1 MEIKKVVVIGSGT
14 MGSGIAAHLCN
25 ANIPVT
31 LLDLKTDI
39 SEKAR
44 DNIQRSKPPLL
55 LDKSKINNIKVG
67 NIFEN
72 FSEVKE
78 ADWVVEAVVERI
90 DVKHDI
96 YEKIFKERKKGA
108 IVSSNTS
115 SIPIKVLS
123 QNLTEGE
130 KKDFCITHFFNPVR
144 YMALLEIVKNENND
158 LEKINALKKF
168 CEIELG
174 KGAIVCNDTPGFLGN
189 RVGVYAMQIAMTE
202 AFKMKLSIEE
212 ADAIFGRPMGIPKTG
227 IFGLYDLIGIDLMAD
242 VLKSFIKELPK
253 TDNFHEVAKEIPLV
267 KKLIETGYTG
277 RKGKG
282 GFYRINKTDGKKVM
296 EALNLET
303 GEYHASKK
311 INIKSGKVDLV
322 ALINRDDKYGKYA
335 WSVISKIIKYASSLI
350 PGITK
355 EFNDID
361 EAMRLGFNWSK
372 GPFEMLEEIGVDN
385 FFNKVDEYGNI
396 DFLENLAKSKNEK
409 FYGERQKY
417 TDIETLGKVKKKATS
432 IDGND
437 SAKIYRFKDYNI
449 VEFTTKANA
458 LDYDSMDALNKATD
472 KPLII
477 INESMQ
483 FSAGVNLSY
492 TMNYAD
498 KRDFK
503 SIEKFIKYFQETC
516 KQLKYSD
523 HPVISAP
530 SGLTLGGGFEVM
542 VQSNF
547 VASHTNIVVGL
558 VETIV
563 GLVPAGGGCK
573 EMLAR
578 WLETEE
584 AKKDPH
590 YAPLRVFDIIGNAKT
605 ATSPVEAEPLKYL
618 RAKDKK
624 IMNRNS
630 LLEVSKKI
638 IEENRDFKTPS
649 ENSFNLP
656 GKAVKD
662 EMIKTLEKLYDDKII
677 LDHGM
682 EVGKELAN
690 VLSGGD
696 TTIDKTL
703 SEDDMFKL
711 ELDSFMRLIETKKTQ
726 ERIKHT
732 LATGKPLVNY
742 YFLLFFIFY
751 FFITKFFNYL
761 LFFSYLLQIKF
772 SFPFFYSFIFFYNS
786 FFFCNSSFNYFLFF

>member
-1 MEIKKVVVIGSGT
+1 MDIKKVVIIGSGT

-25 ANIPVT
+25 ANVPVT
-31 LLDLKTDI
+31 LLDLTTEI
-39 SEKAR
+39 STNAREKIYKSR
-44 DNIQRSKPPLL
+44 PPLL
-55 LDKSKINNIKVG
+55 IDKSKINNIKVG
-67 NIFEN
+67 NISDDFN
-72 FSEVKE
+72 IVKE

-90 DVKHDI
+90 DIKHQI
-96 YEKIFKERKKGA
+96 YDKIFKSRKNGA

-123 QNLTEGE
+123 ENLTKEQ

-144 YMALLEIVKNENND
+144 YMGLLEIVKNENND
-158 LEKINALKKF
+158 LEKINSLQKF

-202 AFKMKLSIEE
+202 AFKMKLAVEE

-227 IFGLYDLIGIDLMAD
+227 VFGLYDLIGIDLMAD
-242 VLKSFIKELPK
+242 VLKSFIKELPE
-253 TDNFHEVAKEIPLV
+253 TDKFHEVAKEIPLV

-282 GFYRINKTDGKKVM
+282 GFYRMNKTGTTKVM
-296 EALNLET
+296 EAINLET
-303 GEYHASKK
+303 GDYSPTKK
-311 INIKSGKVDLV
+311 IDVKSDKVDLKG
-322 ALINRDDKYGKYA
+322 LIDRKDKYGEYA
-335 WSVISKIIKYASSLI
+335 WSVISKIIKYASSLV

-361 EAMRLGFNWSK
+361 EAMRLGFNWAK
-372 GPFEMLEEIGVDN
+372 GPFEMLEEIGVKN
-385 FFNKVDEYGNI
+385 FFDKVDDFSGNS
-396 DFLENLAKSKNEK
+396 FLENLSKTQNED

-417 TDIETLGKVKKKATS
+417 TNIETLGKVKKTAS
-432 IDGND
+432 SLDGND
-437 SAKIYRFKDYNI
+437 SAKIYKFSDYNI

-458 LDYDSMDALNKATD
+458 LDYDSMDALKKATD

-483 FSAGVNLSY
+483 FSAGVNLTY
-492 TMNYAD
+492 TMQFAD
-498 KRDFK
+498 KKDFK

-516 KQLKYSD
+516 KHLKYSK

-563 GLVPAGGGCK
+563 GLIPAGGGCK
-573 EMLAR
+573 EMLSR
-578 WLETEE
+578 WLDTDE
-584 AKKDPH
+584 AKKDPN
-590 YAPLRVFDIIGNAKT
+590 YASLKVFDIIGYGKT
-605 ATSPVEAEPLKYL
+605 ATSPIEAEPMKYL
-618 RAKDKK
+618 RPGDKK

-630 LLEVSKKI
+630 LLEVSKNILK
-638 IEENRDFKTPS
+638 ENKDFKAPNETK
-649 ENSFNLP
+649 FNLP
-656 GKAVKD
+656 GKSV
-662 EMIKTLEKLYDDKII
+662 LEDMNKILDKLYNDKVI
-677 LDHGM
+677 LDHG
-682 EVGKELAN
+682 VTVAKELAH

-703 SEDDMFKL
+703 TEDDLFKL
-711 ELDSFMRLIETKKTQ
+711 ELDAFMRLIETQKTQ
-726 ERIKHT
+726 DRIKHT
-732 LATGKPLVNY
+732 LATGKPLVN
-742 YFLLFFIFY
+742 
-751 FFITKFFNYL
+751 
-761 LFFSYLLQIKF
+761 
-772 SFPFFYSFIFFYNS
+772 
-786 FFFCNSSFNYFLFF
+786 

>member
-1 MEIKKVVVIGSGT
+1 MKIKNVVVIGSGT

-25 ANIPVT
+25 ANVPVT
-31 LLDLKTDI
+31 LLDLKTEI

-44 DNIQRSKPPLL
+44 EKIHKSRPPLL
-55 LDKSKINNIKVG
+55 IDKSKINNIKVG
-67 NIFEN
+67 NISDDFDV
-72 FSEVKE
+72 VKE
-78 ADWVVEAVVERI
+78 ADWIVEAVVERI
-90 DVKHDI
+90 DIKHQI
-96 YEKIFKERKKGA
+96 YEKIFKVRKEGA

-123 QNLTEGE
+123 EHLTDTE

-144 YMALLEIVKNENND
+144 YMGLLEIVKNENND
-158 LEKINALKKF
+158 LEKINQLKEF

-202 AFKMKLSIEE
+202 AFKMKLSVEE

-227 IFGLYDLIGIDLMAD
+227 VFGLYDLIGIDLMAD
-242 VLKSFIKELPK
+242 VLKSFIKELPE
-253 TDNFHEVAKEIPLV
+253 TDEFHEVAKEIPLV

-282 GFYRINKTDGKKVM
+282 GFYRMNKTGAIKVM
-296 EALNLET
+296 EAINLES
-303 GEYHASKK
+303 GDYSPSKK
-311 INIKSGKVDLV
+311 IDVKSDKVDLKG
-322 ALINRDDKYGKYA
+322 LINRKDKYGEYA
-335 WSVISKIIKYASSLI
+335 WSVISKIIKYASSLV

-361 EAMRLGFNWSK
+361 EAMRLGFNWAK
-372 GPFEMLEEIGVDN
+372 GPFEMLEEIGVKN
-385 FFNKVDEYGNI
+385 FFDKVDDFSGNS
-396 DFLENLAKSKNEK
+396 FLEKLSKSKNEN

-417 TDIETLGKVKKKATS
+417 TNIETLGKVKKTAS
-432 IDGND
+432 SSDGND
-437 SAKIYRFKDYNI
+437 SAKIYRFNDYNI

-458 LDYDSMDALNKATD
+458 LDYDSMDALKKATD

-483 FSAGVNLSY
+483 FSAGVNLTY
-492 TMNYAD
+492 TMQFAD
-498 KRDFK
+498 KNDFK

-516 KQLKYSD
+516 KHLKYSKY
-523 HPVISAP
+523 PVISAP

-563 GLVPAGGGCK
+563 GLIPAGGGCK

-578 WLETEE
+578 WLDTDE
-584 AKKDPH
+584 AKSNPNF
-590 YAPLRVFDIIGNAKT
+590 APLKVFDIIGYGKT

-618 RAKDKK
+618 RPSDKK

-630 LLEVSKKI
+630 LLEVSKEI
-638 IEENRDFKTPS
+638 LNENKDFKPP
-649 ENSFNLP
+649 EEPRFKLP
-656 GKAVKD
+656 GKAVRG
-662 EMIKTLEKLYDDKII
+662 EMDKILEKLYNDKVI
-677 LDHGM
+677 LDHGV
-682 EVGKELAN
+682 EVAKELAH

-703 SEDDMFKL
+703 SEDDLFKL
-711 ELDSFMRLIETKKTQ
+711 ELDAFMKLIETQKTQ
-726 ERIKHT
+726 DRIKHT
-732 LATGKPLVNY
+732 LSTGKPLVN
-742 YFLLFFIFY
+742 
-751 FFITKFFNYL
+751 
-761 LFFSYLLQIKF
+761 
-772 SFPFFYSFIFFYNS
+772 
-786 FFFCNSSFNYFLFF
+786 

>member
-1 MEIKKVVVIGSGT
+1 MKIKKVVVIGSGT

-31 LLDLKTDI
+31 LLDLKTEI
-39 SEKAR
+39 SEQAR
-44 DNIQRSKPPLL
+44 DRIHKSKPPLL

-67 NIFEN
+67 NILDDFQ
-72 FSEVKE
+72 EVKE

-90 DVKHDI
+90 DIKHDI
-96 YEKIFKERKKGA
+96 YQKIFKERKKGA

-123 QNLTEGE
+123 QHLSEEE

-144 YMALLEIVKNENND
+144 YMGLLEIVKSENND
-158 LEKINALKKF
+158 LEKINSLKKF

-189 RVGVYAMQIAMTE
+189 RIGVYAMQIAMTE

-227 IFGLYDLIGIDLMAD
+227 IFGLYDLIGIDLMSD
-242 VLKSFIKELPK
+242 VLKSFIKELPE
-253 TDNFHEVAKEIPLV
+253 TDKFHEVAKEIPLL
-267 KKLIETGYTG
+267 KRLIETGYTG

-282 GFYRINKTDGKKVM
+282 GFYRVNKTSGTKVM
-296 EALNLET
+296 EAINLET
-303 GEYHASKK
+303 EEYSPSKK
-311 INIKSGKVDLV
+311 INIKPEKVDLKS
-322 ALINRDDKYGKYA
+322 LINRDDKYGKYA
-335 WSVISKIIKYASSLI
+335 WSVISKIIKYASSLV

-372 GPFEMLEEIGVDN
+372 GPFEMLEEIGVTN
-385 FFNKVDEYGNI
+385 FFDKIDEYDNNN
-396 DFLENLAKSKNEK
+396 FLEDLVKTKNEK
-409 FYGERQKY
+409 FYGQRQKY
-417 TDIETLGKVKKKATS
+417 TEIETLGKAKKTAIS
-432 IDGND
+432 VDGNN
-437 SAKIYRFKDYNI
+437 SAQIYRFKDYNV

-458 LDYDSMDALNKATD
+458 LDYNSMDALKKATD

-492 TMNYAD
+492 TMEFAEKND
-498 KRDFK
+498 LK

-516 KQLKYSD
+516 KHLKYSK

-558 VETIV
+558 VETMV
-563 GLVPAGGGCK
+563 GLIPAGGGCK

-578 WLETEE
+578 WLNTDE

-590 YAPLRVFDIIGNAKT
+590 YATLKVFDIIGYGKT

-618 RAKDKK
+618 RPEDKK

-638 IEENRDFKTPS
+638 LIDNENFKAPD
-649 ENSFNLP
+649 ELKFKLP
-656 GKAVKD
+656 GKIVRG
-662 EMIKTLEKLYDDKII
+662 EMDKIIEKLYNDKVI
-677 LDHGM
+677 LDHG
-682 EVGKELAN
+682 VVVAKELAN

-696 TTIDKTL
+696 TTIDKVL
-703 SEDDMFKL
+703 NEDDLFKL
-711 ELDSFMRLIETKKTQ
+711 ELGAFMRLIETKKTQ

-732 LATGKPLVNY
+732 LETGKPLVN
-742 YFLLFFIFY
+742 
-751 FFITKFFNYL
+751 
-761 LFFSYLLQIKF
+761 
-772 SFPFFYSFIFFYNS
+772 
-786 FFFCNSSFNYFLFF
+786 

>member
-1 MEIKKVVVIGSGT
+1 MKIKNVVVIGSGT

-31 LLDLKTDI
+31 LLDLKTEI

-44 DNIQRSKPPLL
+44 DKIHKSRPPLL
-55 LDKSKINNIKVG
+55 IDKSKINNIKVG
-67 NIFEN
+67 NINDN
-72 FSEVKE
+72 FDVVKN

-90 DVKHDI
+90 DIKHQI
-96 YEKIFKERKKGA
+96 YEKIFKERKNGA

-123 QNLTEGE
+123 QHLTDVE

-144 YMALLEIVKNENND
+144 YMGLLEIVKNENND
-158 LEKINALKKF
+158 LNKINELKKF

-202 AFKMKLSIEE
+202 AIKMKLSVEE

-227 IFGLYDLIGIDLMAD
+227 VFGLYDLIGIDLMAD
-242 VLKSFIKELPK
+242 VLKSFIKELPE
-253 TDNFHEVAKEIPLV
+253 TDEFHEVAKEIPLV

-282 GFYRINKTDGKKVM
+282 GFYRMNKVGATKVM
-296 EALNLET
+296 EAINLET
-303 GEYHASKK
+303 GDYAPSKK
-311 INIKSGKVDLV
+311 IDIKSDKVDLQG
-322 ALINRDDKYGKYA
+322 LIDRKDKYGEYA
-335 WSVISKIIKYASSLI
+335 WSVISKIIKYSSSLV

-361 EAMRLGFNWSK
+361 EAMRLGFNWAK
-372 GPFEMLEEIGVDN
+372 GPFEMLEEIGVEN
-385 FFNKVDEYGNI
+385 FFNKVDDYSGNG
-396 DFLENLAKSKNEK
+396 FLENLSKNKNED

-417 TDIETLGKVKKKATS
+417 TNIETLGKVKKTAS
-432 IDGND
+432 SLDGND
-437 SAKIYRFKDYNI
+437 SAKIYRFNDYNI

-458 LDYDSMDALNKATD
+458 LDYDSMDALKKATD

-483 FSAGVNLSY
+483 FSAGVNLTY
-492 TMNYAD
+492 TMQFAD
-498 KRDFK
+498 KKDFK

-516 KQLKYSD
+516 KHLKYSKY
-523 HPVISAP
+523 PVISAP

-563 GLVPAGGGCK
+563 GLIPAGGGCK

-578 WLETEE
+578 WMDTKQ
-584 AKKDPH
+584 AKSDPN
-590 YAPLRVFDIIGNAKT
+590 YAPLKVFDIIGYGKT
-605 ATSPVEAEPLKYL
+605 ATSPVEAEPMKYL
-618 RAKDKK
+618 RPTDKK

-638 IEENRDFKTPS
+638 LNENKDFRPPEELK
-649 ENSFNLP
+649 FNLP
-656 GKAVKD
+656 GKSVIG
-662 EMIKTLEKLYDDKII
+662 EMDKILEKLYNDKVI
-677 LDHGM
+677 LDHGV
-682 EVGKELAN
+682 EVAKELAY
-690 VLSGGD
+690 VLSGGE
-696 TTIDKTL
+696 TTIEKTL
-703 SEDDMFKL
+703 SEDDLFKL
-711 ELDSFMRLIETKKTQ
+711 ELDAFMKLIETQKTQ
-726 ERIKHT
+726 DRIKHT
-732 LATGKPLVNY
+732 LATGKPLVN
-742 YFLLFFIFY
+742 
-751 FFITKFFNYL
+751 
-761 LFFSYLLQIKF
+761 
-772 SFPFFYSFIFFYNS
+772 
-786 FFFCNSSFNYFLFF
+786 

>member
-1 MEIKKVVVIGSGT
+1 MNIKNVVVIGSGT

-31 LLDLKTDI
+31 LLDLKTEI

-44 DNIQRSKPPLL
+44 ERIHKSRPPLL
-55 LDKSKINNIKVG
+55 IDKSKINNIKIG
-67 NIFEN
+67 NISDN
-72 FSEVKE
+72 FDVVKE
-78 ADWVVEAVVERI
+78 ADWIVEAVVERI
-90 DVKHDI
+90 DVKHQI
-96 YEKIFKERKKGA
+96 YEKIFKSRKVGA

-123 QNLTEGE
+123 QNLTDTE

-144 YMALLEIVKNENND
+144 YMGLLEIVKNENTD
-158 LEKINALKKF
+158 LNKINQLKEF

-202 AFKMKLSIEE
+202 AFKMKLSVEE

-227 IFGLYDLIGIDLMAD
+227 VFGLYDLIGIDLMAD

-253 TDNFHEVAKEIPLV
+253 TDEFHEVAKEIPLI

-282 GFYRINKTDGKKVM
+282 GFYRINKSGATKVM
-296 EALNLET
+296 EAINLET
-303 GEYHASKK
+303 GDYSPSKK
-311 INIKSGKVDLV
+311 IDIKSDKVDLSG
-322 ALINRDDKYGKYA
+322 LINRKDRYGEYA
-335 WSVISKIIKYASSLI
+335 WSVISKIIKYASSLV
-350 PGITK
+350 PGITNQ
-355 EFNDID
+355 FNDID
-361 EAMRLGFNWSK
+361 EAMRLGFNWAK
-372 GPFEMLEEIGVDN
+372 GPFEMLEEIGVKN
-385 FFNKVDEYGNI
+385 FFNKVDDFSGNN
-396 DFLENLAKSKNEK
+396 FLEELNKSKNEN

-417 TDIETLGKVKKKATS
+417 TNIETLGKVKKTAVRL
-432 IDGND
+432 DGND
-437 SAKIYRFKDYNI
+437 SAKIFRFNDYNI

-458 LDYDSMDALNKATD
+458 LDYDSMDALKKATD
-472 KPLII
+472 KPLVI

-483 FSAGVNLSY
+483 FSAGVNLTY
-492 TMNYAD
+492 TMQFAEKN
-498 KRDFK
+498 DFK

-516 KQLKYSD
+516 KHLKYSKY
-523 HPVISAP
+523 PVISAP

-563 GLVPAGGGCK
+563 GLIPAGGGCK
-573 EMLAR
+573 EMLGR

-584 AKKDPH
+584 AKKDPNF
-590 YAPLRVFDIIGNAKT
+590 APLKVFDIIGYGKT

-618 RAKDKK
+618 RPSDKK

-638 IEENRDFKTPS
+638 LS
-649 ENSFNLP
+649 ENKNFTAPEQLKFKLP
-656 GKAVKD
+656 GESVRV
-662 EMIKTLEKLYDDKII
+662 EMNKIIEKLYNEKII
-677 LDHGM
+677 LDHGV
-682 EVGKELAN
+682 EVAKELAN

-703 SEDDMFKL
+703 SEDDLFKL
-711 ELDSFMRLIETKKTQ
+711 ELDAFMKLIETKKTQ
-726 ERIKHT
+726 DRIKHT
-732 LATGKPLVNY
+732 LATGKPLVN
-742 YFLLFFIFY
+742 
-751 FFITKFFNYL
+751 
-761 LFFSYLLQIKF
+761 
-772 SFPFFYSFIFFYNS
+772 
-786 FFFCNSSFNYFLFF
+786 

>member
-1 MEIKKVVVIGSGT
+1 MKIKNVVVIGSGT

-31 LLDLKTDI
+31 LLDLKTEI

-44 DNIQRSKPPLL
+44 ERIHKSRPPLL
-55 LDKSKINNIKVG
+55 IDKSKINNIKVG
-67 NIFEN
+67 NISDDFDV
-72 FSEVKE
+72 VKD
-78 ADWVVEAVVERI
+78 ADWIVEAVVERI
-90 DVKHDI
+90 DIKHQI
-96 YEKIFKERKKGA
+96 YEKIFKARKDEA

-123 QNLTEGE
+123 EHLTDIE

-144 YMALLEIVKNENND
+144 YMGLLEIVKNENND
-158 LEKINALKKF
+158 LKKINQLKEF

-189 RVGVYAMQIAMTE
+189 RVGVYAMQVAMTE
-202 AFKMKLSIEE
+202 AFKMKLSVEE

-227 IFGLYDLIGIDLMAD
+227 VFGLYDLIGIDLMAD

-253 TDNFHEVAKEIPLV
+253 SDEFHEVAKEIPLV
-267 KKLIETGYTG
+267 KKLIDTGYTG

-282 GFYRINKTDGKKVM
+282 GFYRINKTGATKVM
-296 EALNLET
+296 EAINLET
-303 GEYHASKK
+303 GAYFPSKK
-311 INIKSGKVDLV
+311 IDARSDKVDLQG
-322 ALINRDDKYGKYA
+322 LINRKDKYGEYA
-335 WSVISKIIKYASSLI
+335 WSVLSKIIKYASSLV
-350 PGITK
+350 PKITK
-355 EFNDID
+355 EFNNID
-361 EAMRLGFNWSK
+361 EAMRLGFNWAK
-372 GPFEMLEEIGVDN
+372 GPFEMLEEIGVKN
-385 FFNKVDEYGNI
+385 FFDKIDEYKGNN
-396 DFLENLAKSKNEK
+396 FLEKLSKTKNED

-417 TDIETLGKVKKKATS
+417 TNIETLGKVKKTAS
-432 IDGND
+432 SLDGNN
-437 SAKIYRFKDYNI
+437 SAKIYRFNDYNI

-458 LDYDSMDALNKATD
+458 LDYDSMDALKKATD

-483 FSAGVNLSY
+483 FSAGVNLTY
-492 TMNYAD
+492 TMQFAD
-498 KRDFK
+498 KKDFK

-516 KQLKYSD
+516 KHLKYSK

-563 GLVPAGGGCK
+563 GLIPAGGGCK

-578 WLETEE
+578 WLDTDE
-584 AKKDPH
+584 AKKDPN
-590 YAPLRVFDIIGNAKT
+590 YAPLKVFDIIGYGKT
-605 ATSPVEAEPLKYL
+605 ATSPVEAEPMKYL
-618 RAKDKK
+618 RPVDKK

-638 IEENRDFKTPS
+638 LMENKDFKAPN
-649 ENSFNLP
+649 EVKFNLP
-656 GKAVKD
+656 GKSV
-662 EMIKTLEKLYDDKII
+662 LEDMNKILDKLYNDKVI
-677 LDHGM
+677 LDHG
-682 EVGKELAN
+682 VTVAKELAH

-703 SEDDMFKL
+703 SEDDLFKL
-711 ELDSFMRLIETKKTQ
+711 ELDAFMRLIETKKTQ
-726 ERIKHT
+726 DRIKHT
-732 LATGKPLVNY
+732 LATGKPLVN
-742 YFLLFFIFY
+742 
-751 FFITKFFNYL
+751 
-761 LFFSYLLQIKF
+761 
-772 SFPFFYSFIFFYNS
+772 
-786 FFFCNSSFNYFLFF
+786 

>member
-14 MGSGIAAHLCN
+14 MGSGIAAQLCN

-31 LLDLKTDI
+31 LLDLKTEI
-39 SEKAR
+39 SKKAR
-44 DNIQRSKPPLL
+44 DRIHKSRPPLL

-67 NIFEN
+67 NILDDFA
-72 FSEVKE
+72 EVNE

-90 DVKHDI
+90 DIKHDI

-123 QNLTEGE
+123 QNLTEEE

-144 YMALLEIVKNENND
+144 YMDLLEIVKNENND
-158 LEKINALKKF
+158 LEKINSLKKF
-168 CEIELG
+168 CETELG

-202 AFKMKLSIEE
+202 AFKMKLSVEE
-212 ADAIFGRPMGIPKTG
+212 ADATFGRPMGIPKTG

-242 VLKSFIKELPK
+242 VLKSFIKELPE
-253 TDNFHEVAKEIPLV
+253 TDKFHEVAKEIPLV
-267 KKLIETGYTG
+267 KKLIDTGYTG

-282 GFYRINKTDGKKVM
+282 GFYRINKTDDKKIM

-303 GEYHASKK
+303 GEYSPSKK
-311 INIKSGKVDLV
+311 INIKSEKVDLKT
-322 ALINRDDKYGKYA
+322 LINRDDKYGEYA
-335 WSVISKIIKYASSLI
+335 WSVISKIIKYASSLV

-361 EAMRLGFNWSK
+361 EAMRLGFNWAK
-372 GPFEMLEEIGVDN
+372 GPFEMLEEIGVTN
-385 FFNKVDEYGNI
+385 FFDKIDDYKGNN
-396 DFLENLAKSKNEK
+396 FLENLAKSKNEK

-417 TDIETLGKVKKKATS
+417 TDIETLGKVKKRALS
-432 IDGND
+432 IDGNN
-437 SAKIYRFKDYNI
+437 SAEIYRFKDYNI

-458 LDYDSMDALNKATD
+458 LDYDSMDALKKATD

-483 FSAGVNLSY
+483 FSAGINLSY
-492 TMNYAD
+492 TMEFAD
-498 KRDFK
+498 KGDFK
-503 SIEKFIKYFQETC
+503 SIEKFIRYFQETC
-516 KQLKYSD
+516 KHLKYSD

-542 VQSNF
+542 VHSNF

-563 GLVPAGGGCK
+563 GLIPAGGGCK

-578 WLETEE
+578 WLDTEE
-584 AKKDPH
+584 AKKDPC
-590 YAPLRVFDIIGNAKT
+590 YASLKVFDIIGYGKT
-605 ATSPVEAEPLKYL
+605 ATSPIEAEPMKYL
-618 RAKDKK
+618 RPADKK

-638 IEENRDFKTPS
+638 LEDNRDFKAPS
-649 ENSFNLP
+649 ETKLNLQ
-656 GKAVKD
+656 GNAAKEK
-662 EMIKTLEKLYDDKII
+662 MIKILETLYNDKVI

-696 TTIDKTL
+696 TNIDKTL
-703 SEDDMFKL
+703 SEEDLFKL
-711 ELDSFMRLIETKKTQ
+711 ELDAFMKLIETKETQ
-726 ERIKHT
+726 DRIKHT
-732 LATGKPLVNY
+732 LATGKPLIN
-742 YFLLFFIFY
+742 
-751 FFITKFFNYL
+751 
-761 LFFSYLLQIKF
+761 
-772 SFPFFYSFIFFYNS
+772 
-786 FFFCNSSFNYFLFF
+786 

>member
-1 MEIKKVVVIGSGT
+1 

-25 ANIPVT
+25 ANVPVT
-31 LLDLKTDI
+31 LLDLTTEI
-39 SEKAR
+39 STNAR
-44 DNIQRSKPPLL
+44 ERIFKSRPPLL
-55 LDKSKINNIKVG
+55 IDKSKINNIKVG
-67 NIFEN
+67 NISDDFDI
-72 FSEVKE
+72 VKE
-78 ADWVVEAVVERI
+78 ADWIVEAVVERI
-90 DVKHDI
+90 DIKHQI
-96 YEKIFKERKKGA
+96 YDKIFKFRKEGA

-123 QNLTEGE
+123 QNLTNEQ

-144 YMALLEIVKNENND
+144 YMGLLEIVKNENND
-158 LEKINALKKF
+158 LEKINSLQKF

-202 AFKMKLSIEE
+202 AFKMKLTVEE

-227 IFGLYDLIGIDLMAD
+227 VFGLYDLIGIDLMAD

-253 TDNFHEVAKEIPLV
+253 TDKFHEVAQEIPLI

-282 GFYRINKTDGKKVM
+282 GFFRINKDGGAKIL

-303 GEYHASKK
+303 GDYSPSKK
-311 INIKSGKVDLV
+311 IDIKSEKVDLKK
-322 ALINRDDKYGKYA
+322 LINRDDKYGKYA
-335 WSVISKIIKYASSLI
+335 WSVISKIIKYASSLVTE
-350 PGITK
+350 ITD

-372 GPFEMLEEIGVDN
+372 GPFEMLEEIGVEN
-385 FFNKVDEYGNI
+385 FFSKIDNYDGNK
-396 DFLENLAKSKNEK
+396 FLENLAKSKNEN

-417 TDIETLGKVKKKATS
+417 TKIETLGKVKRKAQS
-432 IDGND
+432 IDGNS
-437 SAKIYRFKDYNI
+437 SAQIYQFKDYNI

-458 LDYDSMDALNKATD
+458 LDYDSMDALKKATD

-492 TMNYAD
+492 TMDFAN
-498 KRDFK
+498 KGDFK

-516 KQLKYSD
+516 KELKYSKY
-523 HPVISAP
+523 PVISAP
-530 SGLTLGGGFEVM
+530 SGLTLGGGFEVL

-547 VASHTNIVVGL
+547 VASHTNIVIGL

-563 GLVPAGGGCK
+563 GLIPAGGGCK

-578 WLETEE
+578 WQNTEE
-584 AKKDPH
+584 SKKDPH
-590 YAPLRVFDIIGNAKT
+590 FAPLKVFDIIGYGKT

-618 RAKDKK
+618 KPEDKK

-630 LLEVSKKI
+630 LLEASKQI
-638 IEENRDFKTPS
+638 LDENRDFYSPS
-649 ENSFNLP
+649 ELVFNLP
-656 GKAVKD
+656 GESVRG
-662 EMIKTLEKLYDDKII
+662 EMYKVLDKLYNDKVIQ
-677 LDHGM
+677 DHGM
-682 EVGKELAN
+682 EVAKELAY

-696 TTIDKTL
+696 TSIDKQL
-703 SEDDMFKL
+703 SEDDLFKL
-711 ELDSFMRLIETKKTQ
+711 ELDAFMKLIETPKTQ

-732 LATGKPLVNY
+732 LATGKPLVN
-742 YFLLFFIFY
+742 
-751 FFITKFFNYL
+751 
-761 LFFSYLLQIKF
+761 
-772 SFPFFYSFIFFYNS
+772 
-786 FFFCNSSFNYFLFF
+786 

>member
-1 MEIKKVVVIGSGT
+1 MKIKNVVVIGSGT

-25 ANIPVT
+25 ANVPVT
-31 LLDLKTDI
+31 LLDLKTEI

-44 DNIQRSKPPLL
+44 DRIHKSRPPLL
-55 LDKSKINNIKVG
+55 IDKSKINNIRVG
-67 NIFEN
+67 NISDDFDV
-72 FSEVKE
+72 VKD
-78 ADWVVEAVVERI
+78 ADWIVEAVVERI
-90 DVKHDI
+90 DIKHQI
-96 YEKIFKERKKGA
+96 YDKIFKVRKDGA
-108 IVSSNTS
+108 TVSSNTS

-123 QNLTEGE
+123 EHLSDVE

-144 YMALLEIVKNENND
+144 YMGLLEIVKNENND
-158 LEKINALKKF
+158 LNKINQLKEF

-202 AFKMKLSIEE
+202 AFKMKLSVEE

-227 IFGLYDLIGIDLMAD
+227 VFGLYDLIGIDLMAD

-253 TDNFHEVAKEIPLV
+253 SDEFHEVAKEIPLV

-282 GFYRINKTDGKKVM
+282 GFYRMNKTGATKIM
-296 EALNLET
+296 EAINLES
-303 GEYHASKK
+303 GDYSPSKK
-311 INIKSGKVDLV
+311 IDVKSDKVDLQ
-322 ALINRDDKYGKYA
+322 ALINRKDKYGEYA
-335 WSVISKIIKYASSLI
+335 WSVLSKIIKYASSLV

-361 EAMRLGFNWSK
+361 EAMRLGFNWAK
-372 GPFEMLEEIGVDN
+372 GPFEMLEEIGVKN
-385 FFNKVDEYGNI
+385 FFNRVDDFTGNS
-396 DFLENLAKSKNEK
+396 FLEDLSKNKNED

-417 TDIETLGKVKKKATS
+417 TNIETLGKVKKTAS
-432 IDGND
+432 SLDGND
-437 SAKIYRFKDYNI
+437 SAKIYRFSDYNI

-458 LDYDSMDALNKATD
+458 LDYDSMDALKKATD

-483 FSAGVNLSY
+483 FSAGVNLTY
-492 TMNYAD
+492 TMEFAD
-498 KRDFK
+498 KKDFK

-516 KQLKYSD
+516 KHLKYSKY
-523 HPVISAP
+523 PVVSAP

-563 GLVPAGGGCK
+563 GLIPAGGGCK

-578 WLETEE
+578 WLDTDE
-584 AKKDPH
+584 AKKDPN
-590 YAPLRVFDIIGNAKT
+590 YAPLKVFDIIGYGKT
-605 ATSPVEAEPLKYL
+605 ATSPVEAEPMKYL
-618 RAKDKK
+618 RPSDKK

-638 IEENRDFKTPS
+638 LKDNKDFKAPS
-649 ENSFNLP
+649 ELEFRLP
-656 GKAVKD
+656 GKTVLG
-662 EMIKTLEKLYDDKII
+662 EMDKILDKLYNDEVI
-677 LDHGM
+677 LDHG
-682 EVGKELAN
+682 VIVAKELAH

-696 TTIDKTL
+696 TSIDKTL
-703 SEDDMFKL
+703 SEDDLFKL
-711 ELDSFMRLIETKKTQ
+711 ELDAFMKLIETQKTQ

-732 LATGKPLVNY
+732 LATGKPLVN
-742 YFLLFFIFY
+742 
-751 FFITKFFNYL
+751 
-761 LFFSYLLQIKF
+761 
-772 SFPFFYSFIFFYNS
+772 
-786 FFFCNSSFNYFLFF
+786 